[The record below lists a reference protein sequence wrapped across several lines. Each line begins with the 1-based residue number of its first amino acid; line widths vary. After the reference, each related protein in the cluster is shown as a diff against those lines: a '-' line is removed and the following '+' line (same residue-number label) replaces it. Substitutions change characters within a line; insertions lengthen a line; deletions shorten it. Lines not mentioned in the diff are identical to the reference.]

1 LNERIKGFI
10 NNSSYTVIIKVL
22 RERQVWRD

>member
-10 NNSSYTVIIKVL
+10 NNSSYTVIKVL
-22 RERQVWRD
+22 RERQVWWD